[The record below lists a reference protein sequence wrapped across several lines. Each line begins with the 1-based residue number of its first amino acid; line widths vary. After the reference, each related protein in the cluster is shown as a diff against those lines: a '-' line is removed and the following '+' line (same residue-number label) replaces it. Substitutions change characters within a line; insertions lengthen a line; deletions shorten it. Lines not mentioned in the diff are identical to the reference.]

1 MRCAAARFPAHIR
14 DTQGGRQRSRALSVG
29 GGGWLWD
36 AAQRRCAATWSAPA
50 WSAARAGGACGR
62 TPDAVVPALRLGR
75 RSGGGRFSRGGLR
88 GRLRAG
94 APLRR
99 RRRGVRSLRF
109 RLAPANA
116 LGGGAWPIVT
126 ASSLVFLGAA
136 FPATGKKAW
145 AGRALL
151 GGGVLVGAWCYV
163 SGVYPRGPATAA
175 AFVRGAVGV
184 WPYLF
189 MLAPAAFMACAVA
202 GGAVPALG
210 RRDGAVILI
219 LSAAFLAFGL
229 CWGPPSTNAFDYLA
243 RFTPAGG
250 LWAVILAAGA
260 ARRER
265 AAKVIGAFVLIMFS
279 SAVFLL
285 GAVAAGVIKFDL
297 ALTSHPEL
305 FLGKF

>member
-1 MRCAAARFPAHIR
+1 MKISLSRYAYVAPAALAAVLLTPWFPRYGWGAVAAGAVLAAAALGGGYALARRFGGAAAALGVCAFALLPPTLWAAAR
-14 DTQGGRQRSRALSVG
+14 
-29 GGGWLWD
+29 
-36 AAQRRCAATWSAPA
+36 
-50 WSAARAGGACGR
+50 
-62 TPDAVVPALRLGR
+62 
-75 RSGGGRFSRGGLR
+75 
-88 GRLRAG
+88 
-94 APLRR
+94 
-99 RRRGVRSLRF
+99 
-109 RLAPANA
+109 
-116 LGGGAWPIVT
+116 GAWPIVT